1 MANDCHVLI
10 IFHGRRR
17 DFILSRNVIPR
28 HIVEANTRQGY
39 GHESQACRG
48 FLEEVVEARETPL
61 NPERVIGNT
70 YQKATCSSKAF
81 VSCCVYLYNIAPR
94 GSSINHNTVGKNP
107 NYKILQ
113 TKLLILD
120 DLEIRKGDHFRIP
133 LPGAYNLEECP
144 SMLKCILR
152 LVRKQWSKYVPQNAA
167 GNNNGNV
174 RTNPQSNN
182 NMFRQTPS
190 SPAPRNRF
198 MPNTMFP
205 STVQSVVLQQ
215 FPYAARQPQYPQFSY
230 AGHQYYQ
237 QNSYYSFYPL
247 QQPPQH
253 QRTATLSVN
262 SGVSVGVGSGI
273 SGAVAG
279 PTTANQ
285 AQITLSVPPVANAV
299 LGVTN
304 ATPTQPVGVNTLV
317 SVMQS
322 PQPTTRKIRRHA
334 LEIID
339 PNTNRNILEDLK
351 SEKLTH
357 MATSSTK
364 LNEVQLDN

>member
-1 MANDCHVLI
+1 M
-10 IFHGRRR
+10 F
-17 DFILSRNVIPR
+17 
-28 HIVEANTRQGY
+28 Q
-39 GHESQACRG
+39 
-48 FLEEVVEARETPL
+48 
-61 NPERVIGNT
+61 
-70 YQKATCSSKAF
+70 
-81 VSCCVYLYNIAPR
+81 
-94 GSSINHNTVGKNP
+94 
-107 NYKILQ
+107 
-113 TKLLILD
+113 
-120 DLEIRKGDHFRIP
+120 
-133 LPGAYNLEECP
+133 
-144 SMLKCILR
+144 
-152 LVRKQWSKYVPQNAA
+152 YVPQNAA

-205 STVQSVVLQQ
+205 SAVQSVVLQQ
-215 FPYAARQPQYPQFSY
+215 FPYPRQPQYQQFSY

-237 QNSYYSFYPL
+237 QSSYYSFYPL

-351 SEKLTH
+351 SEKVCICFVFT
-357 MATSSTK
+357 
-364 LNEVQLDN
+364 N